1 MKEHEIFISTHPKPE
16 QLTAPKFW
24 SIGYVDEQDRSGQ
37 LVGKSVYFRGGEWRV
52 NMACQQL
59 SLDNHV
65 AGVKKHPEPKEV
77 ELIATVWGAQR
88 VRVWREDGEHVNEM
102 CGPLTRDEAN
112 EATYIFLEAPD
123 GDPLLRIVHKT
134 RGSFDVP
141 FSITMPTESHQT
153 AYSRDAGCIAIK
165 MAQIT
170 TAQVQ

>member
-1 MKEHEIFISTHPKPE
+1 MKEHEIVILADSKPE

-24 SIGYVDEQDRSGQ
+24 SIGYVDEQEGPTQ
-37 LVGKSVYFRGGEWRV
+37 LVDKQVCFRGGMWKV
-52 NMACQQL
+52 SMACQQS

-65 AGVKKHPEPKEV
+65 AGVKRHPEPNEV

-88 VRVWREDGEHVNEM
+88 VRVWGELNEHIDKM
-102 CGPLTRDEAN
+102 YGPLTRDEAK
-112 EATYIFLEAPD
+112 EASYSFVEVQD

-165 MAQIT
+165 M
-170 TAQVQ
+170 TALAS